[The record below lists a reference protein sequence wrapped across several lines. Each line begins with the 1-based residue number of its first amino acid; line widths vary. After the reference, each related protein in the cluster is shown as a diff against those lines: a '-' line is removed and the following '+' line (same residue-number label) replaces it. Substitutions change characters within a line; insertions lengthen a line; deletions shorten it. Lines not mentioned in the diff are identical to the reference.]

1 MVLSHHPPC
10 QYNRTL
16 RIFNVRVCVRC
27 TGIASGVLFA
37 LLICHYFPVPFIAGI
52 ITGFILPLPAILNF
66 TLNELGITRNNTFK
80 RMVTGIMM
88 GLSLGIAFLS
98 LLSEHWLSGL
108 MMILWILL
116 LEFAVALTL
125 HRAGILEKFVKEYE
139 DAVYKD

>member
-16 RIFNVRVCVRC
+16 RIFNIRVCARC
-27 TGIASGVLFA
+27 TGIASGLLFA
-37 LLICHYFPVPFIAGI
+37 LVLYNYFPVPFVAGI
-52 ITGFILPLPAILNF
+52 IAGFLLPLPAILNF

-80 RMVTGIMM
+80 RLVTGTLM
-88 GLSLGIAFLS
+88 GLSIGTAILYLFS
-98 LLSEHWLSGL
+98 DRWLSGL
-108 MMILWILL
+108 ILILWILI